1 MHFLRTTLVR
11 HRTLAALMLAAA
23 LCLKAVLP
31 TGYMVGQQSKV
42 LTVQLCDAS
51 SGHAAIRQIAI
62 PMTDGTGQEKGQ
74 KTQGD
79 CAYGSLSMVSATGPD
94 PALLLLAVA
103 FILAL
108 GFAPVRIPASK
119 RISHV
124 RPPLRGP
131 PALS

>member
-1 MHFLRTTLVR
+1 MHLLRIILVR

-51 SGHAAIRQIAI
+51 SGHAAVRHIAI
-62 PMTDGTGQEKGQ
+62 PMKDGRGHGKGL

-79 CAYGSLSMVSATGPD
+79 CAYGSLSMASATGSD

-108 GFAPVRIPASK
+108 GFAPVRISAPK

-131 PALS
+131 PALA

>member
-23 LCLKAVLP
+23 LCLRAVLP

-51 SGHAAIRQIAI
+51 SGHAAVRQITS
-62 PMTDGTGQEKGQ
+62 PMADGTGQKKDQ
-74 KTQGD
+74 KTRGD
-79 CAYGSLSMVSATGPD
+79 CAYGSLSMASATGPD

-108 GFAPVRIPASK
+108 GFAPVRISAPK

-131 PALS
+131 PALA

>member
-1 MHFLRTTLVR
+1 MHLFRTTLVR
-11 HRTLAALMLAAA
+11 NRTLAALLLAAA

-62 PMTDGTGQEKGQ
+62 PTKEGTGQKNGQ
-74 KTQGD
+74 KAQGD
-79 CAYGSLSMVSATGPD
+79 CAYGSLSMAFATGPD
-94 PALLLLAVA
+94 PALLLIAIA
-103 FILAL
+103 FILVL
-108 GFAPVRIPASK
+108 GLAPVRISAPK

-131 PALS
+131 PALA